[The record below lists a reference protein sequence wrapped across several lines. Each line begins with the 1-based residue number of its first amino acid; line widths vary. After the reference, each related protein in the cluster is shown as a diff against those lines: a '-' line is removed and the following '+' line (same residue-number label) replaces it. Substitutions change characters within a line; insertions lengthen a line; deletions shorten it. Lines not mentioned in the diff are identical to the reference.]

1 MRAVRENP
9 TYADA
14 WTMLALIY
22 VDQSRFSRMYDVP
35 TSTMELAFDAAE
47 RAVQLAPASA
57 AARGALISVHFFRQD
72 PEKGF
77 AEGERA
83 LELNPNSAE
92 VLFELGLRHVMSGD
106 LDRGLRLVEKASAHN
121 PGAPDSYQLALALG
135 SFRKGDFGQALQTL
149 ERVPERPN
157 FVYWAIASA
166 IFGKA
171 GDTAKAEV
179 ARTELL
185 KLYPDFP
192 RSAIDEMRRRS
203 IAPDLVASLVEGWR
217 MAGIEIIRRPNS

>member
-9 TYADA
+9 TYSDA

-22 VDQSRFSRMYDVP
+22 VDQTRFSRMYDVP
-35 TSTMELAFDAAE
+35 PSLMDLALEAAE

-57 AARGALISVHFFRQD
+57 AARGALISVHFFRQE

-77 AEGERA
+77 AVGERA

-106 LDRGLRLVEKASAHN
+106 LDRGLGLVEKASAHN

-135 SFRKGDFGQALQTL
+135 RFRKGQFDAALQSL
-149 ERVPERPN
+149 ERTSARPN

-166 IFGKA
+166 IFAKA
-171 GDTAKAEV
+171 GARAQAED
-179 ARTELL
+179 ARAELL

-192 RSAIDEMRRRS
+192 RSAVDEMRRRS
-203 IAPDLVASLVEGWR
+203 IAPDLVASLVDGWR
-217 MAGIEIIRRPNS
+217 LAGMEVVRRPNS